1 MPLLEGALVVKG
13 EPVLA
18 VQAPDHLLHG
28 ERARLGDSVV
38 NEHGSVS
45 GTAEEVGIFGYRSNT
60 VII

>member
-45 GTAEEVGIFGYRSNT
+45 GTAAEVGNFC
-60 VII
+60 